1 MAGEMKAKLL
11 LDSKDFDKN
20 IKKSKKNASD
30 FGKAGQQ
37 MSKEV
42 ISQFKKLASAALA
55 INTASDAFKA
65 FVNSSQAIGDQFR
78 ANVEGMKTVVDNFVY
93 SLANADFSP
102 FANGLAN
109 MFDKAKEAAAAA
121 DQFGNT
127 QMAAS
132 FVSATQ
138 GAAYREAMS
147 KARNKNLS
155 ADERKYWLEQARLE
169 AEAIRE
175 AQKTLERDALEKLKT
190 EIAAQTGLG
199 KYFVGEKAILDA
211 ISLDARYNNKTERA
225 AIEEAYNK
233 LIAENKART
242 EEVMKQFTTTTTN
255 YGSSLTGGMSYTTT
269 RLAGYE
275 EAMAAAEEKNQ
286 QRLRANADLIVKYNL
301 LFRKSDEALKEVY
314 ATAQSAVAARNQ
326 IAEIATS
333 TNEVENSLNTEM
345 TKAAEAARKAETEI
359 AKTLAAYKTLQE
371 YVAAHPVDTSVGKLS
386 GPNSIDD
393 NVFSA
398 VKTGAQMKGEL
409 QQGRNFLT
417 GEGAIS
423 MIDADALTQQ
433 LVDNDFLKKTDERTR
448 SLENMNEVVGMLG
461 SSFSQ
466 LGSSIG
472 GTSGNMLTFI
482 GTILDAVQA
491 IIPFISYLY
500 AESAAHDANASSAAT
515 EGASKAMS
523 AYAGIPFAG
532 IPLGLAAVA
541 AIIAAVQSVPKFA
554 EGGIVTSATLG
565 VFGEAGPEA
574 VMPLDKLEEFVSP
587 RDLRV
592 TGNIKASGKDLVVVI
607 DNYNRVRNG

>member
-1 MAGEMKAKLL
+1 MKAKLL

-42 ISQFKKLASAALA
+42 TSQFKKLVSAVLA
-55 INTASDAFKA
+55 TNLASDAFKA

-102 FANGLAN
+102 FSQGLSK
-109 MFDKAKEAAAAA
+109 MFDKAKEAAGAA

-127 QMAAS
+127 QMATS
-132 FVSATQ
+132 FVSAMQ
-138 GAAYREAMS
+138 GSAYREAMS
-147 KARNKNLS
+147 KARNKSLS
-155 ADERKYWLEQARLE
+155 ADERKYWMEQARLE

-242 EEVMKQFTTTTTN
+242 EEVMKQYTTTTTN

-326 IAEIATS
+326 LAEIATS

-345 TKAAEAARKAETEI
+345 EKAAAATDEATRKIVEMKNEYA
-359 AKTLAAYKTLQE
+359 ALAAYVK
-371 YVAAHPVDTSVGKLS
+371 ANPIDTSITPMTSSTFGA
-386 GPNSIDD
+386 IQ
-393 NVFSA
+393 
-398 VKTGAQMKGEL
+398 TGAQMKEEL
-409 QQGRNFLT
+409 MPAKNFLT
-417 GEGAIS
+417 GRSRIEA
-423 MIDADALTQQ
+423 IDADALTQQ
-433 LVDNDFLKKTDERTR
+433 LIDNDFMKNMDERTK

-472 GTSGNMLTFI
+472 GTAGNMLTFI

-500 AESAAHDANASSAAT
+500 AESAAHNANTSAAAA

>member
-1 MAGEMKAKLL
+1 MKAKLL

-102 FANGLAN
+102 FANGLAS

-127 QMAAS
+127 QMATS

-147 KARNKNLS
+147 KARNKSLS

-211 ISLDARYNNKTERA
+211 ITLDARYNNKKERA
-225 AIEEAYNK
+225 AIDEAYNK
-233 LIAENKART
+233 LIAENKARIA
-242 EEVMKQFTTTTTN
+242 EVEQRYISTTYIPGEGYRVET
-255 YGSSLTGGMSYTTT
+255 
-269 RLAGYE
+269 LAGYE
-275 EAMAAAEEKNQ
+275 EAMAAAEEKNR

-326 IAEIATS
+326 LAEIATS
-333 TNEVENSLNTEM
+333 TNKVENSLNTEM
-345 TKAAEAARKAETEI
+345 TKAAEAARKAEAEI

-386 GPNSIDD
+386 GLNSIDD
-393 NVFSA
+393 NVFGA

-409 QQGRNFLT
+409 QQGRSFLT

-433 LVDNDFLKKTDERTR
+433 LVDNDFMKNMDERTK

-461 SSFSQ
+461 STFQQ
-466 LGSSIG
+466 LGSSVG
-472 GTSGNMLTFI
+472 GTAGDMLTFI
-482 GTILDAVQA
+482 GTIFDAIQA

-500 AESAAHDANASSAAT
+500 AESAAHDANASAAAT

>member
-11 LDSKDFDKN
+11 LDGKEFELTL
-20 IKKSKKNASD
+20 KKSKKSAEN
-30 FGKAGQQ
+30 FGKAG
-37 MSKEV
+37 KKAGKD
-42 ISQFKKLASAALA
+42 ITDAFKKVTAAIA
-55 INTASDAFKA
+55 AFKGAEGAFKA

-127 QMAAS
+127 QMATS

-147 KARNKNLS
+147 KARNKSLS

-242 EEVMKQFTTTTTN
+242 KEVEK
-255 YGSSLTGGMSYTTT
+255 LYTQTAT
-269 RLAGYE
+269 VDAGDGVTLVTSRRLAGYE

>member
-127 QMAAS
+127 QMATS

-147 KARNKNLS
+147 KARNKSLS

-175 AQKTLERDALEKLKT
+175 AQETLERDALEKLKT

-242 EEVMKQFTTTTTN
+242 KEVEK
-255 YGSSLTGGMSYTTT
+255 LYTQTAT
-269 RLAGYE
+269 VDAGDGVTLVTSRRLAGYE

-301 LFRKSDEALKEVY
+301 LFLKSDEALKEVY

-326 IAEIATS
+326 IAEITTS
-333 TNEVENSLNTEM
+333 TNEVENTLNAEM

-433 LVDNDFLKKTDERTR
+433 LVDNDFLKKADERTK

>member
-1 MAGEMKAKLL
+1 MAGDMKAKLL

-42 ISQFKKLASAALA
+42 IAQFKKLAAATLA
-55 INTASDAFKA
+55 INGASDAFKA
-65 FVNSSQAIGDQFR
+65 FVNSSQTIGDQFR

-127 QMAAS
+127 QMAVN

-147 KARNKNLS
+147 KARNKSLS
-155 ADERKYWLEQARLE
+155 SDERKYWLEQARLE

-211 ISLDARYNNKTERA
+211 ISLDARYNNKKERA
-225 AIEEAYNK
+225 AIDEAYNK
-233 LIAENKART
+233 LIEENKARIA
-242 EEVMKQFTTTTTN
+242 EVEK
-255 YGSSLTGGMSYTTT
+255 LYTQTAT
-269 RLAGYE
+269 IDAGDGVTLVTSRRLAGYE

-326 IAEIATS
+326 VAEIATS

-345 TKAAEAARKAETEI
+345 TKAAEAARKAEAEI
-359 AKTLAAYKTLQE
+359 AKALAAYKTLQE

-386 GPNSIDD
+386 GLNSIDD
-393 NVFSA
+393 NVFGA
-398 VKTGAQMKGEL
+398 VKAGAQMKGEL

-423 MIDADALTQQ
+423 TIDADALTQQ
-433 LVDNDFLKKTDERTR
+433 SVDNDFMKNMDGKNPLKKT
-448 SLENMNEVVGMLG
+448 
-461 SSFSQ
+461 
-466 LGSSIG
+466 
-472 GTSGNMLTFI
+472 
-482 GTILDAVQA
+482 
-491 IIPFISYLY
+491 
-500 AESAAHDANASSAAT
+500 
-515 EGASKAMS
+515 
-523 AYAGIPFAG
+523 
-532 IPLGLAAVA
+532 
-541 AIIAAVQSVPKFA
+541 
-554 EGGIVTSATLG
+554 
-565 VFGEAGPEA
+565 
-574 VMPLDKLEEFVSP
+574 
-587 RDLRV
+587 
-592 TGNIKASGKDLVVVI
+592 
-607 DNYNRVRNG
+607 

>member
-1 MAGEMKAKLL
+1 MAGDMKAKLL

-42 ISQFKKLASAALA
+42 IAQFKKLAAATLA
-55 INTASDAFKA
+55 INGASDAFKA
-65 FVNSSQAIGDQFR
+65 FVNSSQTIGDQFR

-127 QMAAS
+127 QMAVN

-147 KARNKNLS
+147 KARNKSLS
-155 ADERKYWLEQARLE
+155 SDERKYWLEQARLE

-211 ISLDARYNNKTERA
+211 ISLDARYNNKKERA
-225 AIEEAYNK
+225 AIDEAYNK
-233 LIAENKART
+233 LIEENKARIA
-242 EEVMKQFTTTTTN
+242 EVEK
-255 YGSSLTGGMSYTTT
+255 LYTQTAT
-269 RLAGYE
+269 IDAGDGVTLVTSRRLAGYE

-326 IAEIATS
+326 VAEIATS

-345 TKAAEAARKAETEI
+345 TKAAEAARKAEAEI
-359 AKTLAAYKTLQE
+359 AKALAAYKTLQE

-386 GPNSIDD
+386 GLNSIDD
-393 NVFSA
+393 NVFGA
-398 VKTGAQMKGEL
+398 VKAGAQMKGEL

-423 MIDADALTQQ
+423 TIDADALTQQ
-433 LVDNDFLKKTDERTR
+433 SVDNDFMKNMDERTK

-461 SSFSQ
+461 STFQQ

-472 GTSGNMLTFI
+472 GTAGDMLTFI
-482 GTILDAVQA
+482 GTVFDAIQA

-500 AESAAHDANASSAAT
+500 AESAAHDANASAAAT

>member
-127 QMAAS
+127 QMAVN
-132 FVSATQ
+132 FVSATR

-147 KARNKNLS
+147 KARNKSLS
-155 ADERKYWLEQARLE
+155 VDERKYWLEQARLE
-169 AEAIRE
+169 AETIRE
-175 AQKTLERDALEKLKT
+175 AQKTLERDALQKLKT

-211 ISLDARYNNKTERA
+211 ITLDMHYNNMTERA
-225 AIEEAYNK
+225 AIEEAYRE
-233 LIAENKART
+233 LIKENKARIA
-242 EEVMKQFTTTTTN
+242 EVEKA
-255 YGSSLTGGMSYTTT
+255 YTQTST
-269 RLAGYE
+269 VNAGDGVMLVTSQRLAGYE

-326 IAEIATS
+326 LAEIATS

-345 TKAAEAARKAETEI
+345 TKAAEAARKAEAEI
-359 AKTLAAYKTLQE
+359 AKTLAAYKALQG

-386 GPNSIDD
+386 GLNSIDD
-393 NVFSA
+393 NVFGA

-433 LVDNDFLKKTDERTR
+433 LVDNDFMKNMDERTK

-461 SSFSQ
+461 STFQQ
-466 LGSSIG
+466 LGSSVG
-472 GTSGNMLTFI
+472 GTAGDMITFI
-482 GTILDAVQA
+482 GTIFDAIQA

-500 AESAAHDANASSAAT
+500 AESAAHDANASAAAT

>member
-1 MAGEMKAKLL
+1 MKAKLL

-42 ISQFKKLASAALA
+42 ISQFKKLVSAAIA

-127 QMAAS
+127 QMATS

-147 KARNKNLS
+147 KARNKSLS

-242 EEVMKQFTTTTTN
+242 EEVKK
-255 YGSSLTGGMSYTTT
+255 LYTQTAT
-269 RLAGYE
+269 VDAGDGVTLVTSRRLAGYE

-326 IAEIATS
+326 VAEITTS

-433 LVDNDFLKKTDERTR
+433 LVDNDFLKKADERTR

-472 GTSGNMLTFI
+472 GTAGNMLTFI

>member
-11 LDSKDFDKN
+11 LDSKDFDQN
-20 IKKSKKNASD
+20 IKKSKKNAND

-42 ISQFKKLASAALA
+42 VAQFKKLAAATLA
-55 INTASDAFKA
+55 INGASDAFKA
-65 FVNSSQAIGDQFR
+65 FVDSSQTIGDQFR

-109 MFDKAKEAAAAA
+109 MFDKAKEAATAA

-127 QMAAS
+127 QMAVS
-132 FVSATQ
+132 FVSATR
-138 GAAYREAMS
+138 GSAYREAMS
-147 KARNKNLS
+147 KARNKSLTLE
-155 ADERKYWLEQARLE
+155 ERKYWLDQARAE
-169 AEAIRE
+169 AEVIRE
-175 AQKTLERDALEKLKT
+175 AQKTLERDALQKLKT

-211 ISLDARYNNKTERA
+211 LELDTRYSNLQDRA
-225 AIEEAYNK
+225 AIDEAYNK
-233 LIAENKART
+233 LIEENKARIDA
-242 EEVMKQFTTTTTN
+242 VMEQYTKTTQN
-255 YGSSLTGGMSYTTT
+255 NVSSLQGGTLYTIS
-269 RLAGYE
+269 RLEGYE

-301 LFRKSDEALKEVY
+301 LFRKGNEALKEVY

-326 IAEIATS
+326 LAEIATS

-345 TKAAEAARKAETEI
+345 EKAAAATDEATRKIVAMKNEY
-359 AKTLAAYKTLQE
+359 AALAAYVK
-371 YVAAHPVDTSVGKLS
+371 ANPIDTSITPMTSSTFG
-386 GPNSIDD
+386 
-393 NVFSA
+393 A
-398 VKTGAQMKGEL
+398 VKTGAQMKGDL
-409 QQGRNFLT
+409 QQGRSFLT

-433 LVDNDFLKKTDERTR
+433 LVDNDFMKTMDERTK

-461 SSFSQ
+461 SSFQQ
-466 LGSSIG
+466 LGSSVG
-472 GTSGNMLTFI
+472 GTAGDMLTFI
-482 GTILDAVQA
+482 GTVFDAIQA

-500 AESAAHDANASSAAT
+500 AESAAHNANASAAAT